1 MLRVF
6 DGLDHYN
13 VEADLEARTGFL
25 QYALGG
31 SAALVGWVAG
41 VFGTGRAGQFTTAIN
56 ATLLDFVFS
65 EDINAAILGMRL
77 QLGAESGMRFFFM
90 DTAVTK
96 LTVYFNP
103 RTRGIEIWRG
113 STSGGTSLYRSANNI
128 WSPMVSMFIEIKLII
143 DASPGG
149 EVEVLLNGSM
159 VAQVLAA
166 NTLTG
171 TNLSFNMLTM
181 QAASAAGSGTQ
192 TAYIDDFYYLDTTP
206 GGSDSFLGDT
216 RTVTLFPA
224 ANSAVT
230 WTPLSGTNWEMIDEV
245 SMDSDTTYNSS
256 ATVDQTDT
264 FTFGALPASIF
275 GVLGAQL
282 TAAVRKDDGGAKSFA
297 QQIDADVAVSHTS
310 SLATTY
316 SYQTDL
322 WEYDPATN
330 TYWLPAAVNAAV
342 AGYKVA
348 A

>member
-13 VEADLEARTGFL
+13 VEADLESRTGFL
-25 QYALGG
+25 QYVLGA

-65 EDINAAILGMRL
+65 EDINAAILGVRL

-113 STSGGTSLYRSANNI
+113 STSGGTSLYRSANNV
-128 WSPMVSMFIEIKLII
+128 WSPMVSMFIEIKVII
-143 DASPGG
+143 DAAPNG
-149 EVEVLLNGSM
+149 EVAVLLNGSM
-159 VAQVLAA
+159 VVQVLAA

-171 TNLSFNMLTM
+171 TNLSFNTLTM

-192 TAYIDDFYYLDTTP
+192 TAYIDDFYYLDTAA
-206 GGSDSFLGDT
+206 GGADNFLGDT
-216 RTVTLFPA
+216 RTVTLFA
-224 ANSAVT
+224 TANGGTIEWA
-230 WTPLSGTNWEMIDEV
+230 PLSGTNFEMIDEV

-256 ATVDQTDT
+256 STVGLTDN
-264 FTFGALPASIF
+264 FVFNDLPASIIS
-275 GVLGAQL
+275 VLGVQPVL
-282 TAAVRKDDGGAKSFA
+282 AARTDDGGALSVA
-297 QQIDADVAVSHTS
+297 QIVGGAEDATHTLLISYTYLVDTLEYNPNTAASWEVS
-310 SLATTY
+310 
-316 SYQTDL
+316 
-322 WEYDPATN
+322 E
-330 TYWLPAAVNAAV
+330 VNSIV
-342 AGYKVA
+342 FGYRVKA
-348 A
+348 